1 MRTAP
6 YIVLLVALATTAAAR
21 QVEVWSYERLF
32 KEAEVVVIASA
43 QRTVDTG
50 GKPADAKQG
59 KGLLAQET
67 TFVVHST
74 LKGAVAEGPLTLRH
88 FKKDNRLLWQNGPL
102 LVTFR
107 TKEMKLEGTGARKFS
122 VVLPPPQYLLFL
134 KAAGDGRYVPV
145 SGQYDSALSVK
156 ELNAPL
162 PADEDAE
169 TKQHEAH
176 VK

>member
-1 MRTAP
+1 MRTVAG
-6 YIVLLVALATTAAAR
+6 IVVLVALATPAAAR
-21 QVEVWSYERLF
+21 QVETWSYERLF

-43 QRTVDTG
+43 QRTVDTED
-50 GKPADAKQG
+50 KPADPKRG
-59 KGLLAQET
+59 NGLLGQET

-74 LKGAVAEGPLTLRH
+74 LKGAVAGGRLTLRH
-88 FKKDNRLLWQNGPL
+88 FKKDNRLVWQNGPL

-107 TKEMKLEGTGARKFS
+107 TREMKLEGIGVRKFS

-169 TKQHEAH
+169 MKQHEGQ